1 MRTRFLAVMAL
12 LITSGLLS
20 GCIIE
25 HGGYGY
31 RHHHHYEDRY

>member
-1 MRTRFLAVMAL
+1 MRTKFIGVMAL

-25 HGGYGY
+25 PGGYGY
-31 RHHHHYEDRY
+31 RHHHHYDYRY